1 VVYGT
6 EWSIMKLV
14 MTRILKMNMKR
25 TSICTGVIG
34 GIAVAGSAMAG
45 MNGLSYDFV
54 EQTGDG
60 AVAGTYTVR
69 VYAELDGGNR
79 LDAVYGRS
87 EYQLYMNY
95 HDGATAYQSSLG
107 GPTSQSINPAF
118 FPLAPSL
125 EWDSYVTIG
134 SLYSTDNALQSI
146 GIDWSGWD
154 PAGGDMF
161 ADNGTWF
168 VTPADVQGEAVDGK
182 VLVAQFTTFAGAG
195 SYDMTFSAGFQG
207 KDGAGE
213 TWQSGHSISI
223 TGADIPAPGA
233 IALLGLAGLAG
244 RRRRRA

>member
-79 LDAVYGRS
+79 LDAVYGNS
-87 EYQLYMNY
+87 ATQMYVTYY
-95 HDGATAYQSSLG
+95 DGASAYQSSLG

-118 FPLAPSL
+118 SVRSTAPTMPFSRSALIGPDGTPLAATCL
-125 EWDSYVTIG
+125 LTTALG
-134 SLYSTDNALQSI
+134 S
-146 GIDWSGWD
+146 
-154 PAGGDMF
+154 
-161 ADNGTWF
+161 
-168 VTPADVQGEAVDGK
+168 
-182 VLVAQFTTFAGAG
+182 
-195 SYDMTFSAGFQG
+195 
-207 KDGAGE
+207 
-213 TWQSGHSISI
+213 
-223 TGADIPAPGA
+223 
-233 IALLGLAGLAG
+233 
-244 RRRRRA
+244 

>member
-1 VVYGT
+1 
-6 EWSIMKLV
+6 MKLV

-79 LDAVYGRS
+79 LDAVYGS
-87 EYQLYMNY
+87 SATQMYVTYY
-95 HDGATAYQSSLG
+95 DGASAYQSSLG

-146 GIDWSGWD
+146 GIDWAGWD
-154 PAGGDMF
+154 PAGGDLF

-168 VTPADVQGEAVDGK
+168 VTPADAQGEAVDGK
-182 VLVAQFTTFAGAG
+182 VLVAQFTTFSG
-195 SYDMTFSAGFQG
+195 SGMYDMTFSAGFQG
-207 KDGAGE
+207 KDAAGQ
-213 TWQSGHSISI
+213 TWQAAHSTCINCM
-223 TGADIPAPGA
+223 PAPGA
-233 IALLGLAGLAG
+233 LALLGLAGLAG
-244 RRRRRA
+244 RRRRR

>member
-1 VVYGT
+1 MNTKRISMFAGT
-6 EWSIMKLV
+6 V
-14 MTRILKMNMKR
+14 
-25 TSICTGVIG
+25 G
-34 GIAVAGSAMAG
+34 GLALAGTAFAG
-45 MNGLSYDFV
+45 MNGLSYEIVDQV
-54 EQTGDG
+54 GGGE
-60 AVAGTYTVR
+60 VAGSYTAR

-79 LDAVYGRS
+79 LDAVYGNS
-87 EYQLYMNY
+87 VSQISMNY
-95 HDGATAYQSSLG
+95 LDGASAFQSSLG

-146 GIDWSGWD
+146 GIDWAGWD

-168 VTPADVQGEAVDGK
+168 VTPADVQGEAVDGR

-195 SYDMTFSAGFQG
+195 DYDMTFTAGFQG
-207 KDGAGE
+207 KDGAGD